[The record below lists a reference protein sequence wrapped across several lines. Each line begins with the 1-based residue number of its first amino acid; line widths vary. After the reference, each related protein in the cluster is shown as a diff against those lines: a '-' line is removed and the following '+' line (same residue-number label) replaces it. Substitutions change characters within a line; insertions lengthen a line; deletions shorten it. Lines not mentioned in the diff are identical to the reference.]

1 MKENVFDV
9 LMYLF
14 ENYMDTE
21 PELNPDQE
29 TLREEL
35 TEAGFPSTE
44 IAKAFSWLEEL
55 AEQQERL
62 PPSKIRTGA
71 SIRVYSDEEQA
82 RLDLEGRGFLMF
94 LEQVGVLDPAT
105 RELVVDRVMALDSDD
120 TDLDQIKWTVLM
132 VLFNQPGREAAFV
145 WMEDMVMNGGLT
157 GASLH

>member
-21 PELNPDQE
+21 PELNPDRE

-35 TEAGFPSTE
+35 SEAGFPSAE
-44 IAKAFSWLEEL
+44 IGKAFSWLEEL
-55 AEQQERL
+55 AEQQESL
-62 PPSKIRTGA
+62 PVHKVRTGI
-71 SIRVYSDEEQA
+71 SIRVYSEEEQA
-82 RLDLEGRGFLMF
+82 RVDLEGRGFLMF

-105 RELVVDRVMALDSDD
+105 RELVIDRVMALDSDD
-120 TDLDQIKWTVLM
+120 TDLDQIKWIVLM

-145 WMEDMVMNGGLT
+145 WMEDMVMNGGLGT
-157 GASLH
+157 AHLH